1 MNIYTPERD
10 RNESE
15 NFLQDLFLFRLIW
28 CHHHTW
34 LPADSPIL
42 LVASPH
48 ECLKG
53 RHSSCPSARRG
64 LGNRAVN
71 MA

>member
-1 MNIYTPERD
+1 MNIHTPERD

-15 NFLQDLFLFRLIW
+15 SFLQDSLLFQLIW

-34 LPADSPIL
+34 LPAESLIL
-42 LVASPH
+42 LVASPC
-48 ECLKG
+48 ECLTD
-53 RHSSCPSARRG
+53 RDSSCPSARRG
-64 LGNRAVN
+64 MGNRAVN